1 MTSFTAFR
9 RALLLTAMFLCAG
22 PVDARA
28 DFLITPFIGSAFG
41 GSTTL
46 FDLDI
51 GAASAKHWTFGGGAA
66 WLSDQVLGVEADFAI
81 VPGFFENSRVEG
93 LITGSRVTTLTGNV
107 LAALPLSVSRE
118 SLRPYVTGGLGLM
131 HATAED
137 FIDLNE
143 SGGNWLGF
151 QIGAGAIG
159 LISERTGVR
168 FDLRHSRA
176 LSRDTTLRGERA
188 SKLSFWRATV
198 GFTLRY

>member
-1 MTSFTAFR
+1 LTSLTFR
-9 RALLLTAMFLCAG
+9 RVLLLTAFLLCAG
-22 PVDARA
+22 RVDARA
-28 DFLITPFIGSAFG
+28 DFLITPFIGSAFA

-46 FDLDI
+46 LDLDT

-66 WLSDQVLGVEADFAI
+66 WLSDQVLGVEADFAM
-81 VPGFFENSRVEG
+81 VPGFFENSSGTG

-118 SLRPYVTGGLGLM
+118 SLRPYVTGGLGLI
-131 HATAED
+131 HATAD
-137 FIDLNE
+137 DLIGLNE
-143 SGGNWLGF
+143 SGDWLGL
-151 QIGAGAIG
+151 QVGAGAIG

-176 LSRDTTLRGERA
+176 LSRDTTLRGERT

>member
-22 PVDARA
+22 RVDARA
-28 DFLITPFIGSAFG
+28 DFLITPYIGSAFG
-41 GSTTL
+41 GRTTL

-66 WLSDQVLGVEADFAI
+66 WLSDQVLGVEADFAM
-81 VPGFFENSRVEG
+81 VPGFFENSSEAG
-93 LITGSRVTTLTGNV
+93 LITGSRVTTLMGNV

-118 SLRPYVTGGLGLM
+118 SLRPYVTGGLGLI
-131 HATAED
+131 HATADD
-137 FIDLNE
+137 FIGLNE
-143 SGGNWLGF
+143 SGDWLGL
-151 QIGAGAIG
+151 QVGAGAIG
-159 LISERTGVR
+159 LISERAGVR
-168 FDLRHSRA
+168 FDLRHFRA

>member
-1 MTSFTAFR
+1 LTSFTAFR
-9 RALLLTAMFLCAG
+9 RVLLLTAVFLCTG
-22 PVDARA
+22 RVDARA

-41 GSTTL
+41 GRTTL

-66 WLSDQVLGVEADFAI
+66 WLSDQVLGVEADFAM
-81 VPGFFENSRVEG
+81 VPGFFENSSVEG

-118 SLRPYVTGGLGLM
+118 SLRPYVTGGLGLI

-151 QIGAGAIG
+151 QVGAGAIG